1 MSISTIMNYI
11 KTINRDVEQLRKNL
25 SDNHKKKS
33 DKFSEIERLKR
44 SITKNTSISLLKS
57 KQSQIDRAIKVIQD
71 CEKNESDLH
80 KKLANK
86 KAQLVKRQS
95 ELQKEQQKEQE
106 KVMKMYQE
114 NLKKQEQSTKKL
126 EMQLN
131 EVKSHLENEGA
142 TDEKEYDFF
151 ISHASEDKEDIAR
164 PLYDELTK
172 LGSRVWYDEFTMKI
186 GDSLRRSIAKGL
198 VNSKYGIVIF
208 SETFFKKPWT
218 NHELDGLVQRQ
229 MVEEKV
235 ILPIWHKVSKNEVM
249 NYSPS
254 LADILALNTMNY
266 TVEDIA
272 KELFELIKE

>member
-11 KTINRDVEQLRKNL
+11 KSINREIEQIRKKL
-25 SDNHKKKS
+25 AENHKKKS
-33 DKFSEIERLKR
+33 DKFKEIERIKK

-57 KQSQIDRAIKVIQD
+57 KQGQIDRAIKVIQE
-71 CEKNESDLH
+71 CEKSVSDLH
-80 KKLANK
+80 KKLIVKEAEL
-86 KAQLVKRQS
+86 AKRQS
-95 ELQKEQQKEQE
+95 ELQKEQQNEQE
-106 KVMKMYQE
+106 KVMKMYQD
-114 NLKKQEQSTKKL
+114 NLKKQEESIKKL
-126 EMQLN
+126 EVQLS
-131 EVKSHLENEGA
+131 EVKNSLNNEEIIQ
-142 TDEKEYDFF
+142 EKEYDFF
-151 ISHASEDKEDIAR
+151 ISHASEDKEEIAR
-164 PLYDELTK
+164 PLFEELTK
-172 LGSRVWYDEFTMKI
+172 LGSKVWYDEFTMKV

-235 ILPIWHKVSKNEVM
+235 ILPIWHKVSKNQVM

-254 LADILALNTMNY
+254 LADILALNTINY